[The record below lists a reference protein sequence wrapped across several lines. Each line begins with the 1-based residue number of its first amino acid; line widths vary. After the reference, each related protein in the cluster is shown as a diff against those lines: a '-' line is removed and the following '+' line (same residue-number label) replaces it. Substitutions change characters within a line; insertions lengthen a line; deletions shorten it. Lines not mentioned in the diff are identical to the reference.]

1 MIVLR
6 SSHGPILSVNDLH
19 MYKPLDC
26 CRKLLQVLAFQEKKI
41 YIYTVYYKK
50 FEQSFPQ
57 KCKPGLWMLEVSKL
71 SVLAVGAS
79 KVPSIK
85 TPALRLIHLLKS
97 HRRIKT

>member
-1 MIVLR
+1 MIFTR
-6 SSHGPILSVNDLH
+6 ISHLIVVE
-19 MYKPLDC
+19 
-26 CRKLLQVLAFQEKKI
+26 KLLQVLAFQEKK